1 MYRDLRDVGL
11 TWITICAWC
20 DDPDE
25 HGGKRISAYK
35 WAIANA
41 PFGKRWLDEHA
52 EFARAWDHF
61 VVCWKWAQGT
71 EYAPERHPSL
81 STARDLMDTK
91 KRAETYHSAS
101 STTRTPVCV
110 VRGPERYNGGAKDEQ
125 LVVSPA
131 TTIFRGEVEDM
142 MHKHVPDA
150 SINLITADPPYFM
163 RVPAEENHI
172 DFWNKRYGMTPRFR
186 ADWDRFICSLRTKNS
201 PRVGCGRG

>member
-1 MYRDLRDVGL
+1 MAQPLLVQTRANLRRANNASPKRTGRANQRKAPVQRRAARRKRNFNIWAAKAQLLSAIKSARSNEFAMYRDLRDVGL

-91 KRAETYHSAS
+91 KRAETYHSAF
-101 STTRTPVCV
+101 STTRTPVRV

-131 TTIFRGEVEDM
+131 QQFFAAR
-142 MHKHVPDA
+142 
-150 SINLITADPPYFM
+150 S
-163 RVPAEENHI
+163 
-172 DFWNKRYGMTPRFR
+172 
-186 ADWDRFICSLRTKNS
+186 RT
-201 PRVGCGRG
+201 